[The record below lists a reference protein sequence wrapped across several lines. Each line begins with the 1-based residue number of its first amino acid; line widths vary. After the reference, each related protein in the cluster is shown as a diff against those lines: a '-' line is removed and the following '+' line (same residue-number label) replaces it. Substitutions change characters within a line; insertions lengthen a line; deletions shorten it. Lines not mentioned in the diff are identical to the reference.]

1 MADDVAQFVDGTPT
15 HLVGLSMGGY
25 ISLTVALERPELVR
39 SLYLIGTGAGGPSR
53 IPRPQHIREAYEAA
67 VHLPTGEYERTTQ
80 PYSLAP
86 GWPDANPERFEEILA
101 ARIAD
106 SGTLDAMWAH
116 LDACYEYYAAAIP
129 VEQIETRAFVLH
141 GSEDLVVPPENGRM
155 LAARLANARYLEL
168 EGGGHNLPLEIP
180 EEIAQRI
187 DAWVSDA
194 SL

>member
-1 MADDVAQFVDGTPT
+1 MAEDVVELVDGTPT

-39 SLYLIGTGAGGPSR
+39 SLYLIGTGAGGPDR
-53 IPRPQHIREAYEAA
+53 VPRPQHIREAYEAA
-67 VHLPTGEYERTTQ
+67 VRLPVGEYERTTQ

-86 GWPDANPERFEEILA
+86 GWPDTNPERFEEILT
-101 ARIAD
+101 ARISDGA
-106 SGTLDAMWAH
+106 TLDTMWAH
-116 LDACYEYYAAAIP
+116 LDACYEYYAAAIA
-129 VEQIETRAFVLH
+129 VERIETRAFVLH
-141 GSEDLVVPPENGRM
+141 GSQDLVVPPENGRM
-155 LAARLANARYLEL
+155 LAARLPNAEYLEL
-168 EGGGHNLPLEIP
+168 ADGGHNLPLEIP